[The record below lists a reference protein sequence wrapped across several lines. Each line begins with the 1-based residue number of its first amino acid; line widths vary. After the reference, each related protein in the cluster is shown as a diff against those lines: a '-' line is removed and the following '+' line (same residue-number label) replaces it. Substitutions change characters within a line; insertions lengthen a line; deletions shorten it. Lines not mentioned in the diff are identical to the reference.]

1 MISFPCSP
9 IFGGKVKEMVEMMPW
24 FGWIYEYCDVLF
36 YLVGWLPQRPSSAE
50 IVDATIASIVI
61 FTMRCTTA
69 NDHNRTGNADHDLL
83 FTCGLELILYV

>member
-69 NDHNRTGNADHDLL
+69 NDRTGNADHDIP
-83 FTCGLELILYV
+83 FNCGFKLILEV